1 MSLSRNEINT
11 IKKAVKEA
19 IEVYVDI
26 KIANAQYAFTEIATV
41 TKENWDDLSNDIK
54 VKGKATYTH
63 VISVGK
69 IVYPVGSVVYCFV
82 PNNQYNNM
90 FILGKLD
97 KVPAQITGGTI
108 GIGRIGTSEPPQY
121 NFYVD
126 SDGNVT
132 ITKGS
137 INLGKNGNSYNFSV
151 DNNGNVSM
159 SKGSI
164 NLGNGNFVV
173 DNQGNTTIKNGDINI
188 TSGNLHIG
196 WNSNYNDYN
205 FAVENDGSV
214 RAYDGSFY
222 GHVSASSGNF
232 GKFRINATDGLLDYE
247 DSSNNHYVYLGR
259 GNANNCGIYVSDRS
273 LSSHGGNYVSIAP
286 YGIEISDGS
295 TAITESGGGTS
306 WTNYNYPSQ
315 SCYIDYQGIDLS
327 HGGRIS
333 FGSNKYLNGI
343 TNNGVY
349 DTDFDIHP
357 ELENDIPSVRCVKTT
372 AHQAYSSAV
381 SASYDEISR
390 TRGVTVSDDG
400 NSTLSTGGTDTLYM
414 SVSSKGRTS
423 STYGHHLK
431 LPSSGTSSDIRL
443 KEQID
448 DMPNIEDVYN
458 SIKLHKFKYHNDI
471 VDTLPTYHWGVI
483 AQELED
489 NLKKHGYEED
499 DYSIVFKGIQNSG
512 YNEDKYVGDDKVYR
526 LWSSD
531 FDAMHIQMIQKLWK
545 RCNKL
550 EEEIKELKER
560 KSN

>member
-1 MSLSRNEINT
+1 MSLTRNEINT

-26 KIANAQYAFTEIATV
+26 KIANAQYVFTEIATV
-41 TKENWDDLSNDIK
+41 TAEHWDDLSNDIE

-108 GIGRIGTSEPPQY
+108 GIGRIGTYEPPRY

-126 SDGNVT
+126 TDGNVT
-132 ITKGS
+132 I
-137 INLGKNGNSYNFSV
+137 N
-151 DNNGNVSM
+151 
-159 SKGSI
+159 KGSI

-196 WNSNYNDYN
+196 WNSTYNDYN

-232 GKFRINATDGLLDYE
+232 GKFRINVNDGLLDYE
-247 DSSNNHYVYLGR
+247 DNSNNHYVYLGR
-259 GNANNCGIYVSDRS
+259 GKANNCGVYISDRS
-273 LSSHGGNYVSIAP
+273 ISSHGGNYVSIAP
-286 YGIEISDGS
+286 NGIEISDGAGATNIEGHTTTWEHYGS
-295 TAITESGGGTS
+295 DIYCSMDYDGLTIGSGSAIKFDT
-306 WTNYNYPSQ
+306 
-315 SCYIDYQGIDLS
+315 S
-327 HGGRIS
+327 HGGRLEGIS
-333 FGSNKYLNGI
+333 SRPIFASNGTISNGSVSLAITEAGLASNLTNVKDYFNRKIGIYARTDGTTTLNSSGTSSYYMSSDGGQI
-343 TNNGVY
+343 
-349 DTDFDIHP
+349 
-357 ELENDIPSVRCVKTT
+357 TT
-372 AHQAYSSAV
+372 A
-381 SASYDEISR
+381 
-390 TRGVTVSDDG
+390 
-400 NSTLSTGGTDTLYM
+400 
-414 SVSSKGRTS
+414 
-423 STYGHHLK
+423 YGHK
-431 LPSSGTSSDIRL
+431 LAIPSSGTSSDIRL
-443 KEQID
+443 KEHIS

-458 SIKLHKFKYHNDI
+458 NIKLHKFKYHDDI
-471 VDTLPTYHWGVI
+471 VDVLPTYHWGVI

-489 NLKKHGYEED
+489 NLKEHGYEED
-499 DYSIVFKGIQNSG
+499 DYSIVFKGNQNSG

-545 RCNKL
+545 RCDEL
-550 EEEIKELKER
+550 EKEIKELKER
-560 KSN
+560 GDK

>member
-41 TKENWDDLSNDIK
+41 TKENWDDLSNDIE

-164 NLGNGNFVV
+164 NLGNGKFVV

-196 WNSNYNDYN
+196 WNSTYND
-205 FAVENDGSV
+205 
-214 RAYDGSFY
+214 
-222 GHVSASSGNF
+222 
-232 GKFRINATDGLLDYE
+232 
-247 DSSNNHYVYLGR
+247 
-259 GNANNCGIYVSDRS
+259 
-273 LSSHGGNYVSIAP
+273 P
-286 YGIEISDGS
+286 
-295 TAITESGGGTS
+295 
-306 WTNYNYPSQ
+306 
-315 SCYIDYQGIDLS
+315 
-327 HGGRIS
+327 
-333 FGSNKYLNGI
+333 
-343 TNNGVY
+343 
-349 DTDFDIHP
+349 
-357 ELENDIPSVRCVKTT
+357 
-372 AHQAYSSAV
+372 
-381 SASYDEISR
+381 
-390 TRGVTVSDDG
+390 
-400 NSTLSTGGTDTLYM
+400 
-414 SVSSKGRTS
+414 
-423 STYGHHLK
+423 
-431 LPSSGTSSDIRL
+431 L
-443 KEQID
+443 KEA
-448 DMPNIEDVYN
+448 
-458 SIKLHKFKYHNDI
+458 LF
-471 VDTLPTYHWGVI
+471 
-483 AQELED
+483 
-489 NLKKHGYEED
+489 
-499 DYSIVFKGIQNSG
+499 
-512 YNEDKYVGDDKVYR
+512 
-526 LWSSD
+526 SSP
-531 FDAMHIQMIQKLWK
+531 
-545 RCNKL
+545 
-550 EEEIKELKER
+550 
-560 KSN
+560 SYG

>member
-1 MSLSRNEINT
+1 MSLTRNEINT

-26 KIANAQYAFTEIATV
+26 KIANAQYVFTEIATV
-41 TKENWDDLSNDIK
+41 TAEHWDDLSNDIE

-108 GIGRIGTSEPPQY
+108 GIGRIGTTEPPQY

-126 SDGNVT
+126 SDGT
-132 ITKGS
+132 
-137 INLGKNGNSYNFSV
+137 
-151 DNNGNVSM
+151 
-159 SKGSI
+159 
-164 NLGNGNFVV
+164 
-173 DNQGNTTIKNGDINI
+173 TTIRNGDINI
-188 TSGNLHIG
+188 NAGSLHIG
-196 WNSNYNDYN
+196 WNSAYNDYN

-232 GKFRINATDGLLDYE
+232 GNFRINVSNGLLDYE

-259 GNANNCGIYVSDRS
+259 GNASNCGVYVSDRS
-273 LSSHGGNYVSIAP
+273 ISSNGGNYVSIAP
-286 YGIEISDGS
+286 YGVEISDG
-295 TAITESGGGTS
+295 TTVIRESGGETI
-306 WTNYNYPSQ
+306 WENYNYPSQ
-315 SCYIDYQGIDLS
+315 YCFIDYQGINLS
-327 HGGRIS
+327 NNGKIFFGGS
-333 FGSNKYLNGI
+333 KYLSGI
-343 TNNGVY
+343 TDNGVY
-349 DTDFDIHP
+349 DTDFTIHP
-357 ELENDIPSVRCVKTT
+357 ELTNDIPSVYCVKTT
-372 AHQAYSSAV
+372 CHQAYSAAV
-381 SASYDEISR
+381 SASYDEIIR
-390 TRGVTVSDDG
+390 NIGVTVSDNG

-414 SVSSKGRTS
+414 SVRSGGRTS
-423 STYGHHLK
+423 STYGHHLC

-471 VDTLPTYHWGVI
+471 VDALPTYHWGVI

-489 NLKKHGYEED
+489 NLKEHGYEED
-499 DYSIVFKGIQNSG
+499 DYSIVFKGNQNSG

-545 RCNKL
+545 RCDEL
-550 EEEIKELKER
+550 EKEIKELKER
-560 KSN
+560 GDK

>member
-41 TKENWDDLSNDIK
+41 TKENWNDLSNDIE

-108 GIGRIGTSEPPQY
+108 GIGRIGTTEPPQY

-126 SDGNVT
+126 SNGNVT
-132 ITKGS
+132 I
-137 INLGKNGNSYNFSV
+137 N
-151 DNNGNVSM
+151 
-159 SKGSI
+159 KGSI
-164 NLGNGNFVV
+164 NLGNGKFVV
-173 DNQGNTTIKNGDINI
+173 DNQGNTTIRNGDINI

-196 WNSNYNDYN
+196 WNSTYNDYN
-205 FAVENDGSV
+205 FAVENDGKV

-232 GKFRINATDGLLDYE
+232 GKFRINVTDGLLDYE
-247 DSSNNHYVYLGR
+247 DSSNNHYVYLGK
-259 GNANNCGIYVSDRS
+259 GKSNNCGFYVSDKS
-273 LSSHGGNYVSIAP
+273 INSSGGNYVSIAP
-286 YGIEISDGS
+286 YGIEISDDS
-295 TAITESGGGTS
+295 TAIRETGGGTT
-306 WTNYNYPSQ
+306 WVNYNHPSQ
-315 SCYIDYQGIDLS
+315 TCYIDYQGINLS
-327 HGGRIS
+327 DSGKII
-333 FGSNKYLNGI
+333 FGKYYLSGAINVE
-343 TNNGVY
+343 VY
-349 DTDFDIHP
+349 DGVASEH
-357 ELENDIPSVRCVKTT
+357 NIPTAMCVQKSCQKAYGMAKADSYASMVSYVSSHTLQGISVSNN
-372 AHQAYSSAV
+372 QY
-381 SASYDEISR
+381 
-390 TRGVTVSDDG
+390 
-400 NSTLSTGGTDTLYM
+400 STLSTSGTDTLYM
-414 SVSSKGRTS
+414 SVSSGGTFS

-443 KEQID
+443 KEQIS
-448 DMPNIEDVYN
+448 DMPNIENVYN
-458 SIKLHKFKYHNDI
+458 NIKLHKFKYHKDI

-483 AQELED
+483 AQELEE
-489 NLKKHGYEED
+489 NLKENGYSED
-499 DYSIVFKGIQNSG
+499 DYSIVFKGNQNSG

-545 RCNKL
+545 RCDEL
-550 EEEIKELKER
+550 EKEIKELKEER
-560 KSN
+560 GDK

>member
-41 TKENWDDLSNDIK
+41 TKENWNDLSNDIE

-108 GIGRIGTSEPPQY
+108 GIGRIGTTEPPQY

-126 SDGNVT
+126 SNGNVT
-132 ITKGS
+132 I
-137 INLGKNGNSYNFSV
+137 N
-151 DNNGNVSM
+151 
-159 SKGSI
+159 KGSI

-173 DNQGNTTIKNGDINI
+173 DNQGNTTIRNGDINI

-196 WNSNYNDYN
+196 WNSTYDDYN
-205 FAVENDGSV
+205 FAVENDGKV

-232 GKFRINATDGLLDYE
+232 GNFRINVSNGLLDYE

-259 GNANNCGIYVSDRS
+259 GNANNCGVYVSDRS
-273 LSSHGGNYVSIAP
+273 ISSKGGNYVSIAP

-295 TAITESGGGTS
+295 TAITESSGGTS

-327 HGGRIS
+327 HNGRIS
-333 FGSNKYLNGI
+333 FGSNKYLSGI

-372 AHQAYSSAV
+372 AHQAYSAAV

-390 TRGVTVSDDG
+390 TRGVTVSDNRD
-400 NSTLSTGGTDTLYM
+400 STLSTSGTDTLYM
-414 SVSSKGRTS
+414 SVGSSGRTS

-443 KEQID
+443 KEQIS
-448 DMPNIEDVYN
+448 DMPNIEDIYN
-458 SIKLHKFKYHNDI
+458 NIKLHKFKYHNDI
-471 VDTLPTYHWGVI
+471 VDILPTYHWGVV
-483 AQELED
+483 AQELEA
-489 NLKKHGYEED
+489 NLKEHGYEED
-499 DYSIVFKGIQNSG
+499 DYSIVFKGNQNSG

-545 RCNKL
+545 RCDEL
-550 EEEIKELKER
+550 EKEIKELKEER
-560 KSN
+560 GDK

>member
-41 TKENWDDLSNDIK
+41 TKENWDDLSNDIE

-108 GIGRIGTSEPPQY
+108 GIGRIGTTEPPQY

-132 ITKGS
+132 I
-137 INLGKNGNSYNFSV
+137 N
-151 DNNGNVSM
+151 
-159 SKGSI
+159 KGSI

-173 DNQGNTTIKNGDINI
+173 DNQGNTTIKKGDINI

-196 WNSNYNDYN
+196 WNSTYDDYN
-205 FAVENDGSV
+205 FAVENNGSV

-232 GKFRINATDGLLDYE
+232 GKFRINVTDGLLDYE
-247 DSSNNHYVYLGR
+247 DSSNNHYVYLGK
-259 GNANNCGIYVSDRS
+259 GKSNNCGFYVSDRS
-273 LSSHGGNYVSIAP
+273 LNSNGGNYVSIAP
-286 YGIEISDGS
+286 YGIEISDGT
-295 TAITESGGGTS
+295 TAIRESGGGTR
-306 WTNYNYPSQ
+306 WENYNYPSQ
-315 SCYIDYQGIDLS
+315 TCYIDYQGINLS
-327 HGGRIS
+327 DGGKIIFGNSYLSGVIDVSAYGDIS
-333 FGSNKYLNGI
+333 TANHYN
-343 TNNGVY
+343 
-349 DTDFDIHP
+349 
-357 ELENDIPSVRCVKTT
+357 IPT
-372 AHQAYSSAV
+372 AHCVQVSCQQAYSSAV
-381 SASYDEISR
+381 STAYTDMLRNI
-390 TRGVTVSDDG
+390 GVTVSD
-400 NSTLSTGGTDTLYM
+400 NETSTLSTSGTTTLYM
-414 SVSSKGRTS
+414 SVSSKGKTTS
-423 STYGHHLK
+423 AYGHHLR
-431 LPSSGTSSDIRL
+431 LPSSGTDSDVRL
-443 KEQID
+443 KEQIS

-458 SIKLHKFKYHNDI
+458 NIKLHKFKYHKDI

-483 AQELED
+483 AQELEE
-489 NLKKHGYEED
+489 NLKEHGYEED

-545 RCNKL
+545 RCDEL
-550 EEEIKELKER
+550 EKEIKELKGER
-560 KSN
+560 GDK